1 MKTCKLQ
8 GGLGNQMFQYAVVR
22 ATEADRNRKVL
33 LDTYFLRE
41 NKGSTDTFTAR
52 ELELDIFQNLNAD
65 YLTNSWRKILLSK
78 GVFYRLIRTILR
90 VSPLVVKQIENEF
103 INIPQRKNLYL
114 DGYFQSEKYF
124 SHIREELLNQFKF
137 PSLDGRNTELAKKM
151 TIENSVSIH
160 VRHGDFLKLKTVSD
174 YHGVLPLSY
183 YKDAL
188 ERLGTE
194 KDLTF
199 YIFSDD
205 SDFIRSEFGF
215 LSNRHIIDW
224 NTGRDSWKDMALM
237 STCKHHIIANSS
249 FSWWGA
255 WLSSG
260 NGYTIAPS
268 KWFGDKANYNISDFI
283 SDRWQTINI

>member
-22 ATEADRNRKVL
+22 ASEADRNKKVL
-33 LDTYFLRE
+33 LDPYFLEE
-41 NKGSTDTFTAR
+41 NKVSTDTFTAR

-65 YLTNSWRKILLSK
+65 YLTNSQRKILLSR
-78 GVFYRLIRTILR
+78 GVFYRLMRTMLG

-103 INIPQRKNLYL
+103 VNIPQRKNLYL

-124 SHIREELLNQFKF
+124 NHIREELLNQFKF
-137 PSLDGRNTELAKKM
+137 PSLDDKNTKLAKRM
-151 TIENSVSIH
+151 AIENSVSIH
-160 VRHGDFLKLKTVSD
+160 VRHGDFLKIKAVSD
-174 YHGVLPLSY
+174 YHGVLPMSY

-188 ERLGTE
+188 EKLRAE
-194 KDLTF
+194 RDLTF

-205 SDFIRSEFGF
+205 SDFIHSEFEF
-215 LSNRHIIDW
+215 LSNKYIIDW
-224 NTGRDSWKDMALM
+224 NTGQDSWKDMALM
-237 STCKHHIIANSS
+237 STCRHHIIANSS

-268 KWFGDKANYNISDFI
+268 KWFGDKANYNISDFVP
-283 SDRWQTINI
+283 DRWQVINI